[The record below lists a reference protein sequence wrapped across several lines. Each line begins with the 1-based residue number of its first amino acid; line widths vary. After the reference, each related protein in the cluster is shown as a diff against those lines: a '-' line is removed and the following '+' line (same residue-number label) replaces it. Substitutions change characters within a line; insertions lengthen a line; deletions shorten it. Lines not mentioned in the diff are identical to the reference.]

1 MFEQEEI
8 SFTKEVKDEVS
19 LLDLENIDY
28 IKSLL
33 SGFIKI
39 NGSLLLRN
47 GEWGIQIHTENK
59 KTAKLIQKA
68 IKTNFKVET
77 RIIVTEKRRLRVNK
91 DNTIIIIEIIKGAK
105 DMLYALE
112 IVSDD
117 LGFKTLPS
125 KEILKDNECR
135 RAYLA
140 GCFLASGSVNSPKTS
155 NYHLEMA
162 VSDEELAHFLV
173 KLLHKFYIDAK
184 VIKRRNSFVCYIKRS
199 EKIADF
205 LRIIGAYRCLMTF
218 ENVRIQRDQY
228 NSVNRVYNC
237 DIANDMKSMKSG
249 SEQLEMINYIDK
261 MIGVNNLDD
270 NLKELAKVRLANPEA
285 SLNEIKD
292 IYEET
297 TGKKISKSGI
307 YHRFQKI
314 KSISEKLKEGKS

>member
-1 MFEQEEI
+1 MINEEV
-8 SFTKEVKDEVS
+8 SFTSLVKDEVS
-19 LLDLENIDY
+19 LLELENKDY
-28 IKSLL
+28 VRALL

-47 GEWGIQIHTENK
+47 GEWGIQIHSENK
-59 KTAKLIQKA
+59 KTAKLIQKE
-68 IKTNFKVET
+68 IKRNFTVQT

-91 DNTIIIIEIIKGAK
+91 DNTIIVIEIIKGARK
-105 DMLYALE
+105 MLEELE
-112 IVSDD
+112 IISEGE
-117 LGFKTLPS
+117 GFETLPS

-155 NYHLEMA
+155 NYHLEIVA
-162 VSDEELAHFLV
+162 NEEKYAHFLA
-173 KLLHKFYIDAK
+173 KQLHKFYIEAK
-184 VIKRRNSFVCYIKRS
+184 TIKRRNNYVTYVKKS

-205 LRIIGAYRCLMTF
+205 LRIIGAFRCLMEF

-237 DIANDMKSMKSG
+237 DIANDMKSMKTG
-249 SEQLEMINYIDK
+249 SEQLKMIQYIDK
-261 MIGVNNLDD
+261 MIGIRNLDE
-270 NLKELAKVRLANPEA
+270 NLRDLANIRLNNPEA

-292 IYEET
+292 IYEAESGLT
-297 TGKKISKSGI
+297 ISKSGI

-314 KSISEKLKEGKS
+314 MSIGEKLKEGKE